1 MLFDKGKVSHG
12 GVLAAMLV
20 MMPLWAQAQ
29 QLPRLK
35 PLPPQHRGV
44 PQAQVRSRVE
54 PGGHADSPWTPVIRQ
69 PAFVLGVDGGAG
81 NPMLMTDGT
90 VLVQDAGAQD
100 WWRLTPDQYG
110 SYANG
115 TWTQV
120 ASLPADYSPLYHSS
134 AVLPDGRLIIM
145 GGEYNFFV
153 PVWTA
158 LGAIYDP
165 LADTWTPVATPP
177 FFDVEE
183 ISKGVYGQNIGDA
196 SGVVLADG
204 TYMQAD
210 CCTPQAALLN
220 PHTLTWTPTGSNKYD
235 TNNEE
240 GWNLLPSGEVLTVDA
255 YVPIAPFFPSFIPT
269 GKNSEIYDPR
279 SGAWSSAGSTIV
291 QLWDSAAAPGCG
303 GENDATFEVGPAVL
317 RADGTVFYM
326 GSNTCATGTGN
337 TAIYDSHTR
346 KWQAGPVFPKVDGV
360 GDLNIA
366 DGPASWEPNDKVLMM
381 ASPAYGNP
389 PSFFFE
395 WDGKRL
401 HQVPGPPNAPIDGSF
416 YGNMLVLPTGQ
427 ILLTD
432 FSYDIELYNPTI
444 TPADREFERR
454 IAPVVFYAPPEVT
467 PGSSYQVYGIRF
479 NGMTQGAAYGDDVQA
494 ATNFPLVRITN
505 LETSH
510 VFYSRTHDHSSMAV
524 ASDYVVSTHF
534 DVPDTQEPGLSV
546 LEVVANGIASEPV
559 FVLVD

>member
-1 MLFDKGKVSHG
+1 MLSIKCKVSTFVAVT
-12 GVLAAMLV
+12 VLISWSLQTHS
-20 MMPLWAQAQ
+20 QA
-29 QLPRLK
+29 LRFPRLT
-35 PLPPQHRGV
+35 PLPPTHRGA
-44 PQAQVRSRVE
+44 QAQVRANSRSNPA
-54 PGGHADSPWTPVIRQ
+54 PGSPWTPVIRQ
-69 PAFVLGVDGGAG
+69 PAFVLGSQGGAG
-81 NPMLMTDGT
+81 NPILMTDGT

-100 WWRLTPDQYG
+100 WWRLTPDQFG

-145 GGEYNFFV
+145 GGEYNFFN
-153 PVWTA
+153 PAWTA

-165 LADTWTPVATPP
+165 VANVWKPVATPP
-177 FFDVEE
+177 FFDVIE
-183 ISKGVYGQNIGDA
+183 IVPGVYGQTIGDA
-196 SGVVLADG
+196 SSVVLPNG

-210 CCTPQAALLN
+210 CCTEQAALLDAK
-220 PHTLTWTPTGSNKYD
+220 TLTWTPTGRNKYD

-240 GWNLLPSGEVLTVDA
+240 GWNLLSSGEVLTVDA
-255 YVPIAPFFPSFIPT
+255 YVPIAPFPYIPT
-269 GKNSEIYDPR
+269 GTNSELYDPLTG
-279 SGAWSSAGSTIV
+279 SWSSAGSTIV
-291 QLWDSAAAPGCG
+291 QLWDSDAAPGCG
-303 GENDATFEVGPAVL
+303 GEASATFEVGPAVL
-317 RADGTVFYM
+317 RADDTVFYM

-337 TAIYDSHTR
+337 TAIYDLNSR
-346 KWQAGPVFPKVDGV
+346 RWRRGPVFPAVDGV
-360 GDLNIA
+360 TDLNIA

-381 ASPAYGNP
+381 ASPGFGNP

-395 WDGKRL
+395 WDGQKL
-401 HQVPGPPNAPIDGSF
+401 SQVPGPPNASIDGSY

-444 TPADREFERR
+444 SPGDRQFERR
-454 IAPVVFYAPPEVT
+454 IAPVVIDAPQQIR
-467 PGSSYQVYGIRF
+467 PGGSYKIYGIRF
-479 NGMTQGAAYGDDVQA
+479 SGVTQGAAYGDDVQA

-524 ASDYVVSTHF
+524 ASDDVVSTHF
-534 DVPDTQEPGLSV
+534 DVPATQEHGPSM
-546 LEVVANGIASEPV
+546 LEVVANGVASNPV
-559 FVLVD
+559 FVIVD